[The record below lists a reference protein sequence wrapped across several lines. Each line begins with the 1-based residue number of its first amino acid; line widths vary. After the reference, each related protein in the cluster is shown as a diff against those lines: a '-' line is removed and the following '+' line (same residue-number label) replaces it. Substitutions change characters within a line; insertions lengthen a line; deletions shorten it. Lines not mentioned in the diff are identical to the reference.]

1 MSENRPIALSFDVEL
16 WNESEWLIPYTT
28 KEMFA
33 FDPFPGSMRR
43 IIDLLKNHNAHAT
56 FFVTLIVIK
65 NYPGIV
71 RELFENGHEIAIH
84 GPKHIKLRD
93 YRKKEFRVD
102 LAEQVLLIERC
113 TGRKPT
119 GYRAPH
125 FSLSKET
132 MWVLDILKEFNLKY
146 DSSIFPINLGEYG
159 NSQSKSS
166 PYEIIPGITEIPITI
181 ASFGKIKMP
190 FAGGVYFRFLP
201 LWMFKA
207 LIRYVSKSNTVNLY
221 FHPHELDSLTPKIKK
236 GPVFKRTLKYWN
248 TKKSFKK
255 FETLL
260 KEFNFESITN
270 LYHQDNI
277 RL

>member
-33 FDPFPGSMRR
+33 CDPFPGSMRR

-93 YRKKEFRVD
+93 YRKEEFRVD

-132 MWVLDILKEFNLKY
+132 LWVLDILKEFNLKY
-146 DSSIFPINLGEYG
+146 DSSIFPISLGEYG
-159 NSQSKSS
+159 SSQSKSS
-166 PYEIIPGITEIPITI
+166 PYEIVPGITEIPITI

-190 FAGGVYFRFLP
+190 FAGGVYFRLLP

-221 FHPHELDSLTPKIKK
+221 FHPHELDPHTPRITS
-236 GPVFKRTLKYWN
+236 GPRIRRYLKYFG
-248 TKKSFKK
+248 TKKSISK
-255 FETLL
+255 FEKIL
-260 KEFNFESITN
+260 KKYPCDSIE
-270 LYHQDNI
+270 NI
-277 RL
+277 FFK